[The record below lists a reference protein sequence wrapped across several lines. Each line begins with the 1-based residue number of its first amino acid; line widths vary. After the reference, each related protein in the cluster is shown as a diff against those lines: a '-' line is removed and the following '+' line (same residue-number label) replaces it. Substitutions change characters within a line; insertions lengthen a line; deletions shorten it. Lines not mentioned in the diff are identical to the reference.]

1 MKGRMA
7 DPAPPESTAYRRR
20 RERKP
25 EGPRSGLDGTRLLR
39 EVANAARLAEGPE
52 GVWRVLRTVIQ
63 GGVVPLRD
71 VSHRVGLPVPAVSAV
86 RRELEKRGLPG
97 LRRHKRKL
105 RPVELLPVYTA
116 TAHR

>member
-52 GVWRVLRTVIQ
+52 GVRRVLRTVIQ

-71 VSHRVGLPVPAVSAV
+71 VAHRVGLPVPAVSAV

-97 LRRHKRKL
+97 LRQHKRKL

-116 TAHR
+116 TARR